1 MNHNE
6 KGRIIGIRHRVKRTT
21 EGEAHPTELY
31 ILDGDFLTTQK
42 WLDTEDDE
50 LNFVRSEVKDGD
62 CFATIFGGS
71 GNSFVY
77 ALSRMG
83 EKKGAKVYR
92 IPAFNLKTER
102 GEQGKEDDVKLLAKL
117 FRDKPHL
124 FYEVRSR
131 DEALIE
137 VVECYRARVEA
148 MKARIACGNRLK
160 SAFIGRLFRNPDGHY
175 PEGQIEDL
183 FDAEKANDKI
193 LEALMK
199 EERLREREL
208 TRAIEALD
216 VYNEV
221 FKSVEGCGM
230 SIAAGIISAVG
241 DIRRFETKAKFK
253 AFLGVHVMSD
263 GRFPRRRGGQ
273 VSNWSPS
280 GRQALYLFG
289 EQMNRRPKSV
299 WGKKLREYKL
309 RLREKH
315 PEVVEVGGK
324 KRYTD
329 GHIHKMALWRTITKF
344 AEWLYNEWWKLE
356 GRGSEARAEA
366 A

>member
-1 MNHNE
+1 MNHSVQ
-6 KGRIIGIRHRVKRTT
+6 GRIIGIRHRIKRTT
-21 EGEAHPTELY
+21 EGEARPTELY
-31 ILDGDFLTTQK
+31 ILNRDA
-42 WLDTEDDE
+42 LDEVVSLETEDDE
-50 LNFVRSEVKDGD
+50 LNFVRSEVKSGD
-62 CFATIFGGS
+62 RFAMILGGS
-71 GNSFVY
+71 GNSFAY

-83 EKKGAKVYR
+83 ERKGAKVHR
-92 IPAFNLKTER
+92 ISAFNLKAER
-102 GEQGKEDDVKLLAKL
+102 GDSEKDCDADLLARL
-117 FRDKPHL
+117 LRDKSHL

-148 MKARIACGNRLK
+148 MRARIACGNRLK
-160 SAFIGRLFRNPDGHY
+160 SAFVGKLFRNYEGLY

-193 LEALMK
+193 FDALTK
-199 EERLREREL
+199 EEKLREREL
-208 TRAIEALD
+208 TRALEALD
-216 VYNEV
+216 VYTDIFV
-221 FKSVEGCGM
+221 GIEGCGM

-253 AFLGVHVMSD
+253 AFLGVHVMDD
-263 GRFPRRRGGQ
+263 GRLPRRRAGQ

-299 WGKKLREYKL
+299 WGKKLREYKVK
-309 RLREKH
+309 LREKH

-356 GRGSEARAEA
+356 GRGSEIRAEA

>member
-1 MNHNE
+1 MNHSVQ
-6 KGRIIGIRHRVKRTT
+6 GRIIGIRHRIKRTT
-21 EGEAHPTELY
+21 EGEARPTELY
-31 ILDGDFLTTQK
+31 IDDGDGLVKKVT
-42 WLDTEDDE
+42 LDTEDDE
-50 LNFVRSEVKDGD
+50 LNFVRSDVREGD
-62 CFATIFGGS
+62 RFAMILGGS
-71 GNSFVY
+71 GNSFAY

-83 EKKGAKVYR
+83 ERKGAKVYR
-92 IPAFNLKTER
+92 ISAFNLKTER
-102 GEQGKEDDVKLLAKL
+102 GDSEKDCDADLLARL
-117 FRDKPHL
+117 LRDKSHL

-137 VVECYRARVEA
+137 VVERYRARVEA

-160 SAFIGRLFRNPDGHY
+160 TSFVGKLFRNPDGHY
-175 PEGQIEDL
+175 PEGAIEDL
-183 FDAEKANDKI
+183 FDAEKANNKI
-193 LEALMK
+193 FEALTK
-199 EERLREREL
+199 EEKLREREL
-208 TRAIEALD
+208 TQALESLD

-221 FKSVEGCGM
+221 FACVEGCGM
-230 SIAAGIISAVG
+230 SVSAGIISAVG

-263 GRFPRRRGGQ
+263 GRFPRRRAGQ
-273 VSNWSPS
+273 VSNWTPS

-289 EQMNRRPKSV
+289 EQMNRRPESM
-299 WGKKLREYKL
+299 WGKKLREYKVK
-309 RLREKH
+309 LREKH

-356 GRGSEARAEA
+356 GRGSVVRAEA